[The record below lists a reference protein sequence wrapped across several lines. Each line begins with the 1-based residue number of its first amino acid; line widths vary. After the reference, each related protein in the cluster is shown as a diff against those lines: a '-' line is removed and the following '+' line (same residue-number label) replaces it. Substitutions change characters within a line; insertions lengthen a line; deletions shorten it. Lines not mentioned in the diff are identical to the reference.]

1 MLSRRSLMQCA
12 VAVALVALFV
22 DSSSQAAL
30 SRQGGGAGYSGTLS
44 RNRAIRKQQLI
55 CDPATGGG
63 GSSQVSQVVNPQPDA
78 PVAGSTSVTYDPS
91 IVHLSGF
98 LDGPSYGGS
107 GVVAVDTGE
116 GIVLEDIALF
126 VEMPF
131 GQEVGYVQWNYE
143 RPFVGEA
150 PAGQLS
156 PPAGY
161 TIEDNAGVS
170 GFDTHALFF
179 DYLEG
184 VSDNTVATYKIFAA
198 KEGQFY
204 GNAGDFLVG
213 TDADGNSYALGPDQL
228 LSATVRGSL
237 AGPISTPLPPAAP
250 LAAATIAG
258 FALIGGGR
266 RLVRRLA

>member
-1 MLSRRSLMQCA
+1 MLSRRSLLQCA

-63 GSSQVSQVVNPQPDA
+63 SSLVPQVVNPQPGA

-116 GIVLEDIALF
+116 GIVLEDIALY

-131 GQEVGYVQWNYE
+131 GKEVGYVQWNYE
-143 RPFVGEA
+143 RPFVGEV
-150 PAGQLS
+150 PAGQLT

-184 VSDNTVATYKIFAA
+184 VSDNAVATYKIFAA

-204 GNAGDFLVG
+204 GNGGDFLVG
-213 TDADGNSYALGPDQL
+213 TDAEGNSYTLGPDQL

-237 AGPISTPLPPAAP
+237 AGPISTPLPPAAF
-250 LAAATIAG
+250 LAAATLAG

-266 RLVRRLA
+266 RLVRRLV

>member
-1 MLSRRSLMQCA
+1 MLSRRSLLQCA

-63 GSSQVSQVVNPQPDA
+63 SSLVPQVVNPQPGA

-116 GIVLEDIALF
+116 GIVLEDIALY

-131 GQEVGYVQWNYE
+131 GKEVGYVQWNYE
-143 RPFVGEA
+143 RPFVGEV
-150 PAGQLS
+150 PAGQLT

-184 VSDNTVATYKIFAA
+184 VSDNAVATYKIFAA

-204 GNAGDFLVG
+204 GNGGDFLVG
-213 TDADGNSYALGPDQL
+213 TDANGNSYTLGPDQL

-237 AGPISTPLPPAAP
+237 AGPISTPLPPAAF
-250 LAAATIAG
+250 LAAATLAG

-266 RLVRRLA
+266 RLVRRLV

>member
-1 MLSRRSLMQCA
+1 MLSRRSLLQCA
-12 VAVALVALFV
+12 VAIALVALFV

-63 GSSQVSQVVNPQPDA
+63 SSLVPQVVNPQPGA

-116 GIVLEDIALF
+116 GIVLEDIALY

-131 GQEVGYVQWNYE
+131 GKEVGYVQWNYE
-143 RPFVGEA
+143 RPLTGGT
-150 PAGQLS
+150 PAGQLT

-179 DYLEG
+179 DYLAG
-184 VSDNTVATYKIFAA
+184 VSDNAVAAYKIFAA

-204 GNAGDFLVG
+204 GNTGDFLSG
-213 TDADGNSYALGPDQL
+213 TDADGNSFTLGPDQL

-237 AGPISTPLPPAAP
+237 GGAISTPLPPAAP
-250 LAAATIAG
+250 LAAATLAG

-266 RLVRRLA
+266 RLVRRLV

>member
-1 MLSRRSLMQCA
+1 MLNRRRFMIWAVA

-55 CDPATGGG
+55 CDPAGPTP
-63 GSSQVSQVVNPQPDA
+63 QVVNPQPDA

-107 GVVAVDTGE
+107 GLVAVDTGE

-131 GQEVGYVQWNYE
+131 GKEVGYAQWNYE
-143 RPFVGEA
+143 RPISGGT
-150 PAGQLS
+150 PAGQLT

-179 DYLEG
+179 DYLAG
-184 VSDNTVATYKIFAA
+184 VSDNAVATYKIFAA

-204 GNAGDFLVG
+204 GNTGDFLSG
-213 TDADGNSYALGPDQL
+213 TDADGNSFTLGPDQL

-237 AGPISTPLPPAAP
+237 AGPISTPLPPAAS

-258 FALIGGGR
+258 FTLIGGGR
-266 RLVRRLA
+266 RLVRRLV